1 MCWNTILVALRCL
14 HNVYWT
20 TIRSFLK
27 KWQAVGKSASID
39 LGEHSESNGS
49 MIFTFHGAK
58 QYYFLILTLQDC
70 SLFCSVTSGLIRPVL
85 SGTFS
90 VLWPTKVTNTDQSD
104 HFWKDCFTLSKRR
117 NLWTIEDWHMSV
129 LTVTCVL
136 SKNSIQTRQAISRE
150 QSTYRTRP
158 LPQKRHSRPHNQT
171 IVEGLRPVNTR
182 ADDSRQDRYTWLGI
196 QTSDKKSWLVL
207 HFIWHQSSAVPAA
220 MKHKP
225 M

>member
-1 MCWNTILVALRCL
+1 MDCPSDVLKYDTCCPAMFAQCIL
-14 HNVYWT
+14 NNNSG
-20 TIRSFLK
+20 IFLK

-39 LGEHSESNGS
+39 LGEHSKSNGS

-136 SKNSIQTRQAISRE
+136 SKKQYSNKTSHIQRAVNISYSAIASE
-150 QSTYRTRP
+150 KT
-158 LPQKRHSRPHNQT
+158 
-171 IVEGLRPVNTR
+171 
-182 ADDSRQDRYTWLGI
+182 
-196 QTSDKKSWLVL
+196 
-207 HFIWHQSSAVPAA
+207 F
-220 MKHKP
+220 
-225 M
+225 